1 MKKVLENLMERAAG
15 WPEEAQAELVE
26 SMIETETKC
35 GGVYHLNEDER
46 AAVRRGLRQFREG
59 NLASED
65 EVLAVFNRYRHA

>member
-26 SMIETETKC
+26 SMIEIETKY